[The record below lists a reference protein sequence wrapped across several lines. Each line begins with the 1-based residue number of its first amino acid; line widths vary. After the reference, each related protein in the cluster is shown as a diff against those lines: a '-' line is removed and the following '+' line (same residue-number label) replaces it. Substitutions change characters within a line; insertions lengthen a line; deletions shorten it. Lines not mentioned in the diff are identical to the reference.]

1 LFVATIV
8 STSTPSDSRCARLDF
23 AVGSYEALR
32 PDVGHADGPLAFR
45 PYSVSV
51 VEEFLRQGFTTE
63 GIGKIDGGNF
73 GRVFGGVKG
82 A

>member
-1 LFVATIV
+1 
-8 STSTPSDSRCARLDF
+8 
-23 AVGSYEALR
+23 
-32 PDVGHADGPLAFR
+32 
-45 PYSVSV
+45 VSV